1 MQPTVRK
8 TISERTLSGAA
19 MEDLLAD
26 LMDELHA
33 LSEDLKA
40 FKLLDC
46 PLYDGYPQA
55 RNIINSGGGSGK
67 EKPGVTPED

>member
-8 TISERTLSGAA
+8 TISESTLSGAA
-19 MEDLLAD
+19 TEGMLAD

-33 LSEDLKA
+33 LDEDLKA

-46 PLYDGYPQA
+46 PPYNGYPQA
-55 RNIINSGGGSGK
+55 RQLLNSGGGGGK
-67 EKPGVTPED
+67 EKLAAA

>member
-1 MQPTVRK
+1 MQPAVRK
-8 TISERTLSGAA
+8 TISERTISGAA

-33 LSEDLKA
+33 LDEALKA

-46 PLYDGYPQA
+46 PPYDGYPQA
-55 RNIINSGGGSGK
+55 RQLLNSGGGK
-67 EKPGVTPED
+67 QKPAAA